1 MSNYDPNYQPARY
14 GAGVGRAQAEIDQG
28 LRSYMIAVYNYM
40 AMGVALT
47 GVVAWFTFQAAGGE
61 AILRTPRG
69 FTGLTPFGQMIFS
82 FPALIVLFLATLGL
96 VFLINMAINKMSATT
111 ALLLF
116 AVFAS
121 LFGVMM
127 SSLFIQFT
135 GQSITRVF
143 FITAATFGA
152 LSLYGYTTQ
161 RDLSAFGTFLFMGLI
176 GLCIAMIVNIFLKS
190 PAMQFIISCGGV
202 LIFAGLTAYD
212 TQRIKEVYDVND
224 DGSATGRKAVL
235 GAMTL
240 YLDFINLFTF
250 LLQLIGD
257 RR

>member
-1 MSNYDPNYQPARY
+1 MSNYDPNYQPARF
-14 GAGVGRAQAEIDQG
+14 GAAGVDRAAIDQG
-28 LRSYMIAVYNYM
+28 LRAYMIAVYNYM
-40 AMGVALT
+40 AMGVATT
-47 GVVAWFTFQAAGGE
+47 GVVAWFTFQAAGGD
-61 AILRTPRG
+61 AIVRGPRG
-69 FTGLTPFGQMIFS
+69 FTGLTAFGQMIFS
-82 FPALIVLFLATLGL
+82 FPSLIVLFLATIGL
-96 VFLINMAINKMSATT
+96 VFFINWRIDRISAGT
-111 ALLLF
+111 ALVLF
-116 AVFAS
+116 TLFSA

-127 SSLFIQFT
+127 SSVFVQFT
-135 GQSITRVF
+135 GVSIARTF

-176 GLCIAMIVNIFLKS
+176 GLLIAIVVNWFLQS
-190 PAMQFIISCGGV
+190 PMMAFVISCAGV

-224 DGSATGRKAVL
+224 DGTATGRKAVM

>member
-1 MSNYDPNYQPARY
+1 MSNFDRNYQPARF
-14 GAGVGRAQAEIDQG
+14 GAGVDRAAIDQG
-28 LRSYMIAVYNYM
+28 LRAYMIAVYNYM
-40 AMGVALT
+40 TMGVAVT
-47 GVVAWFTFQAAGGE
+47 GLVAWFTFQAAGGD
-61 AILRTPRG
+61 AIRIQGGRILNA
-69 FTGLTPFGQMIFS
+69 TPFGQMIFS
-82 FPALIVLFLATLGL
+82 FPAVIVLFLATLGL
-96 VFLINMAINKMSATT
+96 VFLINMAINRLSAPA
-111 ALLLF
+111 ALALF
-116 AVFAS
+116 VLFSA

-127 SSLFIQFT
+127 SSVFVQFT
-135 GQSITRVF
+135 GVSITRVF
-143 FITAATFGA
+143 FITAASFAA

-176 GLCIAMIVNIFLKS
+176 GLVIASVVNMFWQNG
-190 PAMQFIISCGGV
+190 MMTFIISCVGV

-212 TQRIKEVYDVND
+212 TQRIKEAYDVND
-224 DGSATGRKAVL
+224 DGTVTGRKAVL